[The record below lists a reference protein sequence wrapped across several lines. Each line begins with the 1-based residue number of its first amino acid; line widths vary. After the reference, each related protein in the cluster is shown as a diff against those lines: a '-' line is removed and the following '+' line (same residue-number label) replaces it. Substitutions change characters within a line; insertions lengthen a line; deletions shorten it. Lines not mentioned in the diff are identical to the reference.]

1 MTDTAAT
8 PRVAR
13 ILPDVSGIDKRF
25 DYLVPAEMAARVEIG
40 TRVRIGLHG
49 RRVGGWV
56 TALDPV
62 VAHSGELK
70 PIAKV
75 TGHGPSAEVIEL
87 AEWAALRWAARR
99 TGSLLVTASP
109 NTATAELPPARRTGA
124 APAPSS
130 PATRRLLSSGGGV
143 LRLPPL
149 TDLLPALF
157 SAAAFGPCLVVSP
170 NQSESALLAVRLR
183 RAGLSVALLPD
194 DWGSAAAGVDV
205 VIGGRAAA
213 WGPCPQ
219 MAAAV
224 LLDEHDEALQEERSP
239 TWHARD
245 VLSERCRRAG
255 VPFIAVSPA
264 PTLVSVTTLAGTG
277 GVLHP
282 PPARE
287 RAGWPRVEVVDRRDE
302 EPWRRS
308 LVTSGLIEHLRARDR
323 RVVCVSNT
331 TGRARVMA
339 CRSCRALLRC
349 EKCDAAVAMDDDGNL
364 DCTRCSTVRPPVC
377 QQCGAGRFANLRP
390 GVTRLREELEAA
402 AARPVAA
409 VTGNSDEPPADVPIL
424 VGTEAVLHRSRPAD
438 VVAFLE
444 FDSEMLAPRYRAG
457 EQALALLIR
466 AGRLAPHVMV
476 QTFVPDHPVIRA
488 AATGDPEILVEVE
501 RERRA
506 MLSLPPFGALAAV
519 SGTALEE
526 FLDELPSADVTIG
539 RDGDRALVRAP
550 NWDTLATALAIPDRP
565 DGNHLRIEVDPPRL

>member
-1 MTDTAAT
+1 MTGAAST

-25 DYLVPAEMAARVEIG
+25 DYLVPAQLAERVAIG
-40 TRVRIGLHG
+40 TRVRISLHG

-62 VAHSGELK
+62 VAHAGELK

-109 NTATAELPPARRTGA
+109 HTATAHLPPAHRTAA

-130 PATRRLLSSGGGV
+130 PATRTLLSAGGGV
-143 LRLPPL
+143 LRLPPRS
-149 TDLLPALF
+149 DVLPALF
-157 SAAAFGPCLVVSP
+157 SAAALGPCLVVAP
-170 NQSESALLAVRLR
+170 NQSDSALLAVRLR

-194 DWGSAAAGVDV
+194 DWGAAAAGVDV

-219 MAAAV
+219 LAV
-224 LLDEHDEALQEERSP
+224 ALLLDEHDEALQEERSP

-245 VLSERCRRAG
+245 VMSERCRRAG
-255 VPFIAVSPA
+255 VPLVAISPA
-264 PTLVSVTTLAGTG
+264 PTLVGLATLAGAG

-282 PPARE
+282 PPSRE
-287 RAGWPRVEVVDRRDE
+287 RAGWPTVEVVDRRAD

-308 LVTSGLIEHLRARDR
+308 LVTSELIEHLRAGDR

-339 CRSCRALLRC
+339 CRSCHALLRC
-349 EKCDAAVAMDDDGNL
+349 ENCDAAVAMNDVGDL
-364 DCTRCSTVRPPVC
+364 DCTRCGRVRPPVC
-377 QQCGAGRFANLRP
+377 QQCGAGGFANLRP

-409 VTGNSDEPPADVPIL
+409 VTGNSDEPAPDVPIL
-424 VGTEAVLHRSRPAD
+424 VGTEAVLHRARPAD

-466 AGRLAPHVMV
+466 AGRLAPHVMI

-488 AATGDPEILVEVE
+488 AAAGDPDVLVEVE

-506 MLSLPPFGALAAV
+506 MLSLPPFGALAAL
-519 SGTALEE
+519 SGTALEQ
-526 FLDELPSADVTIG
+526 FLRELPSGDVTVG

-550 NWDTLATALAIPDRP
+550 NWDTLATALAVPDRP
-565 DGNHLRIEVDPPRL
+565 DGNHLRIEVDPPRV